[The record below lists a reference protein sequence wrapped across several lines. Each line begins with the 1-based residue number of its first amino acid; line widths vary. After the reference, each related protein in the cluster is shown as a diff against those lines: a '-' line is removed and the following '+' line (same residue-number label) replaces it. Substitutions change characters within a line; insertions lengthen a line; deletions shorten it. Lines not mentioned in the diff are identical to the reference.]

1 MTDMLSGATV
11 RAADRRPVRTD
22 ALRARASRQVQRA
35 MRRSTLF
42 AGAWMAQIRA
52 ITHFRMSG
60 ATMRRVGLIVPSD
73 FQLLSLAP
81 LAAFELVNLPS
92 AQSGYEIQL
101 LSEHGGTVRS

>member
-11 RAADRRPVRTD
+11 QAADRRPVRTGT
-22 ALRARASRQVQRA
+22 LRARAFRQAQRA

-42 AGAWMAQIRA
+42 AGAWVAQIRA
-52 ITHFRMSG
+52 TALYRMSG
-60 ATMRRVGLIVPSD
+60 AAMRRVGLIVPSD

-92 AQSGYEIQL
+92 AQSLYEIHL
-101 LSEHGGTVRS
+101 LS